1 MFKLIVF
8 RAGNDKSVPFILLCM
23 RVNTDSSQGSQV
35 WLLFSWP
42 GYINLTL
49 FSSLTLSVIV
59 PISWV
64 PLQVSHPVTTARL
77 LW

>member
-1 MFKLIVF
+1 MIKVYLYLILYACEH
-8 RAGNDKSVPFILLCM
+8 RLIPGEPSL
-23 RVNTDSSQGSQV
+23 

-77 LW
+77 LWGL